1 LEGIVESRFRIAQ
14 NAGTPVEQRV
24 AARRRV
30 GCPGRLVWKDARSAT
45 RFASVLIRDVSETGA
60 YVECLNGTPIPLYRL
75 VFLQPEQGRQHE
87 DELPVLR
94 QTKILAA
101 VYRIGSP
108 RPSSGTPQ
116 GYALRLLI
124 EPRHTATSRS
134 RFRRESAAEP
144 ARASA

>member
-14 NAGTPVEQRV
+14 NAGTIVEQRV
-24 AARRRV
+24 ASRRRV

-45 RFASVLIRDVSETGA
+45 RFASVVIRDVSETGA

-75 VFLQPEQGRQHE
+75 VFLQADRNPQHQ

-94 QTKILAA
+94 QTKVLAA
-101 VYRIGSP
+101 VYRIDAP
-108 RPSSGTPQ
+108 RPAGGTPQ
-116 GYALRLLI
+116 GYGLRLLV
-124 EPRHTATSRS
+124 EPRRGAASRPQ
-134 RFRRESAAEP
+134 FQQNPAAGA